1 MNRHC
6 IFCICQL
13 LILFTREIVA
23 MLNKVLI
30 SEYYNIFVILFYNTQ
45 FVIDENELP
54 FWPFTYIFIYIYG
67 KLSPVIRK
75 IQTNWEFIN
84 LPPLIY
90 LTRNYFTLKFINWMT
105 CLCHCRAISYEIPT
119 YFCMCHIV
127 CNVHIYIVY
136 AWLNCIH

>member
-54 FWPFTYIFIYIYG
+54 F
-67 KLSPVIRK
+67 
-75 IQTNWEFIN
+75 
-84 LPPLIY
+84 
-90 LTRNYFTLKFINWMT
+90 
-105 CLCHCRAISYEIPT
+105 
-119 YFCMCHIV
+119 
-127 CNVHIYIVY
+127 
-136 AWLNCIH
+136 